1 MSLLEA
7 RPQATWTLPLEH
19 LAASRPS
26 PAKHK
31 GDGCSM
37 GWNTSGVGLK
47 MVDIDHFD
55 LIGNDDKTIM
65 LEY

>member
-1 MSLLEA
+1 M
-7 RPQATWTLPLEH
+7 
-19 LAASRPS
+19 
-26 PAKHK
+26 HK
-31 GDGCSM
+31 
-37 GWNTSGVGLK
+37 SGNIQTYLSLK